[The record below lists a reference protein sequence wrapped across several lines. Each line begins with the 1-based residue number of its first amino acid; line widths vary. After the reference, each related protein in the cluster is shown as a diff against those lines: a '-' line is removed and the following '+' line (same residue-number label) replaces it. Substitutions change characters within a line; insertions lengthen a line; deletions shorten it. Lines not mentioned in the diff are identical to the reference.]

1 MIGDDDHAIDQWIRH
16 KVRPTS
22 TTSTAAPSSNTA
34 DLKQGDRGA
43 TPPRGQQATGD
54 QWIRAISAAKRRIV
68 TDELEHEMNRTMEAQ

>member
-1 MIGDDDHAIDQWIRH
+1 MIGDDDHVIDQWIRNE
-16 KVRPTS
+16 VRP
-22 TTSTAAPSSNTA
+22 TSTAAPSSNTA